1 MLVGVVSIEVADIL
15 FHFLGSDLAV
25 MARKDEDLM
34 AAVLDGSTF
43 VHVDVCR
50 LGSHHSLM
58 TSQEGIDDRCIGL
71 RPAYKKLHQ
80 GIWCLARL
88 TYEFLSLGTIVVSTI
103 AHGVFKI
110 GLDKALH
117 HFGMCTCSIVGSEIQ
132 HGIKY
137 KGSA

>member
-1 MLVGVVSIEVADIL
+1 
-15 FHFLGSDLAV
+15 
-25 MARKDEDLM
+25 MAGKNEDLM

-50 LGSHHSLM
+50 LGSHHSLV
-58 TSQEGIDDRCIGL
+58 TSQEGIDDRSIGL
-71 RPAYKKLHQ
+71 RPTHKKLHQ
-80 GIWCLARL
+80 GIWCLASL
-88 TYEFLSLGTIVVSTI
+88 TNEFLSLGTIVVGTI
-103 AHGVFKI
+103 AYGVFKI

-137 KGSA
+137 KGNA